1 MNRNSVVSSI
11 GIALALVSAPALAAQ
26 QDPGESLYSRVVIY
40 TVVLFISFAIAFGI
54 VVYLTKLRDKR
65 TTTLKKIIEGRG
77 AIHAVGPD
85 AFVTDCVR
93 TMSSARI
100 GALLVLNGET
110 LVGMFTERDALN
122 RVLAAGLDPRSTKV
136 SEVMTRDPVSVPP
149 STSVGKAMEL
159 VTQRRFRHLPVVE
172 NGKVLA
178 LVSSGDLTHWLV
190 KDQIVAVREVDDL
203 ATNSE

>member
-26 QDPGESLYSRVVIY
+26 PDPGESLYTRVVIY
-40 TVVLFISFAIAFGI
+40 TVILFISFAIAFGI

-65 TTTLKKIIEGRG
+65 TTTLTKIIEGRG

-85 AFVTDCVR
+85 AFVTECAR

-100 GALLVLNGET
+100 GALLVLNDEK
-110 LVGMFTERDALN
+110 LVGIFTERDALI